1 MTSYKINLLFSTSKI
16 ITIKISPLKLLL
28 YSITY
33 NYEDIY
39 LKVHYF
45 HSIVYFGIY
54 NNNNNKMTY
63 FNMFLNSQQKEDL
76 VLCT

>member
-1 MTSYKINLLFSTSKI
+1 MKSYKINLIIFSSEKI
-16 ITIKISPLKLLL
+16 TMKISSIKLL
-28 YSITY
+28 YSITF
-33 NYEDIY
+33 NYENIY

-45 HSIVYFGIY
+45 YSLIYSGIY
-54 NNNNNKMTY
+54 NDDKMMY

>member
-1 MTSYKINLLFSTSKI
+1 MTSYKINLLFFTSKNI
-16 ITIKISPLKLLL
+16 VKKLSSIKLLL
-28 YSITY
+28 YFITY

-45 HSIVYFGIY
+45 HSIIYFGIY
-54 NNNNNKMTY
+54 NNNKLTY